1 MKSYSYFCVAVK
13 IVKGMFGKNIFDY
26 LICVA
31 VKIVKGMFGKNIF
44 DYLI

>member
-26 LICVA
+26 LI
-31 VKIVKGMFGKNIF
+31 
-44 DYLI
+44 

>member
-26 LICVA
+26 LI
-31 VKIVKGMFGKNIF
+31 
-44 DYLI
+44 LIKR